1 MMMPVDV
8 NIGYFICDMNFYIY
22 IHTHVYIYI
31 LHLLLKRMFQVNL
44 VSKMICLFQ
53 VGRLQFDLINTAFR
67 SCVSQ

>member
-31 LHLLLKRMFQVNL
+31 APFVEEDVPGELGEQDD
-44 VSKMICLFQ
+44 LF
-53 VGRLQFDLINTAFR
+53 I
-67 SCVSQ
+67 SSW